1 MYLKSIV
8 ILVLTINI
16 KYLILTV
23 SKRKERQT
31 DMNLDYVLITHCS
44 PTLAGLKQASLL
56 CLPRLGNGCTYDKII
71 ENIIINI
78 TLKACISASYMPVP
92 NAPCCMYTGRPG
104 SGRTHSGGTLLHFCS
119 NSAIKTAR
127 TYRPCWTIL
136 PRALQKAAVSLM
148 NQAFSSAIPWRTC
161 AGSSPTRETTLSSV
175 ANGKYTATLMLP
187 PALSIAIRAAGKT
200 IWTAL
205 PLGQH

>member
-1 MYLKSIV
+1 
-8 ILVLTINI
+8 
-16 KYLILTV
+16 
-23 SKRKERQT
+23 
-31 DMNLDYVLITHCS
+31 MNLDYVLITHCS

-104 SGRTHSGGTLLHFCS
+104 FGLMYSNGTFLHFCS
-119 NSAIKTAR
+119 NSVIKIVR
-127 TYRPCWTIL
+127 TYRPCWTVL
-136 PRALQKAAVSLM
+136 PHALQKAGVSLM
-148 NQAFSSAIPWRTC
+148 NRAFSSAIPWRTC